1 MKKNKK
7 FLIIVL
13 IIGPIIGVFIFLS
26 LQVEGDF
33 FSDLELRPLITA
45 YRAIQTRYIEEV
57 KPSKLIGGAIKG
69 MIESLEDPYSHWM
82 DTEVYK
88 QIEQEREGEF
98 GGIGIRITIKDEFLT
113 VVSALEGTPA
123 SEAGIEPGDRIIKI
137 YGESTEEFTLTEA
150 MRRLRGK
157 AGTEVKITIQ
167 RREEKNPLQ
176 FVIIRDAIKFP
187 NIEERVLG
195 EDIGYIKIVGFTNK
209 NTAKELRKALI
220 ELKSLHI
227 EALILDLR
235 YNHGGLLPQA
245 IEVADEF
252 LSSGVIVYI
261 KGRDPSQDEVHSAHR
276 QGKGEEVPL
285 VVLINEGSASAS
297 EIVAAAIKDNKRGT
311 LLGEKTYGK
320 GTVQLIIPIDREGAI
335 TLTTANY
342 YTPSE
347 ICIEGKGIEP
357 DIEVGIFHPSEKE
370 EKVLTRLK
378 ESKTIEGFLIEHPYW
393 EKADLANLKSK
404 LEKEEIEVSEELLQ
418 RFLREEDKNEENDI
432 LNDLQLLEAI
442 EVLCEKEDLAD
453 TRI

>member
-45 YRAIQTRYIEEV
+45 YRAIQTQYIEKV
-57 KPSKLIGGAIKG
+57 KPSKLIQGAIRG
-69 MIESLEDPYSHWM
+69 MIESLEDPYSNWM
-82 DTEVYK
+82 DAEVYK
-88 QIEQEREGEF
+88 QIEQEKEGEF
-98 GGIGIRITIKDEFLT
+98 GGVGIRITIKDEFLT
-113 VVSALEGTPA
+113 VVSALKRTPA
-123 SEAGIEPGDRIIKI
+123 SEAGIEPGDRIVKI
-137 YGESTEEFTLTEA
+137 DGESTEEFTLTEA
-150 MRRLRGK
+150 MRRLRGR

-167 RREEKNPLQ
+167 RREEKDPLQ
-176 FVIIRDAIKFP
+176 FAITRDIIKFP

-195 EDIGYIKIVGFTNK
+195 EDIGYVKIVGFTNE
-209 NTAKELRKALI
+209 NTAKELKEALVR
-220 ELKSLHI
+220 LKSMDVD
-227 EALILDLR
+227 AFILDLR

-245 IEVADEF
+245 VEVADEF

-261 KGRDPSQDEVHSAHR
+261 KGRDPSQDEVYSAHR
-276 QGKGEEVPL
+276 GEEGEEIPL
-285 VVLINEGSASAS
+285 IVLVNKGSASAS

-320 GTVQLIIPIDREGAI
+320 GTVQLIIPIDSEGAI

-357 DIEVGIFHPSEKE
+357 DIEVGVFQPSEEE
-370 EKVLTRLK
+370 EKVLTKLK
-378 ESKTIEGFLIEHPYW
+378 ESKAIEEFLIQYPYW
-393 EKADLANLKSK
+393 EKANLANLKSK
-404 LEKEEIEVSEELLQ
+404 LEKEEIKVSEELLQ

-442 EVLCEKEDLAD
+442 ETAHRLLG
-453 TRI
+453 